1 MLGDRTGGN
10 REWGMKVRLVLRVS
24 VAIALIVAA
33 QAGQPALAQK
43 RPPYW
48 ASIRAGEALMRTGPG
63 RNFPAVWLYRRAGL
77 PVKVIETFESWRKV
91 EDPDGTQGW
100 MQVRLLS
107 EDRTAIVRDGVQP
120 MLVRPEPGSRIAWR
134 AAPGVVGRL
143 GDCSAGFCR
152 FDVGGKRGYVNA
164 EGLWGPGEP

>member
-1 MLGDRTGGN
+1 M
-10 REWGMKVRLVLRVS
+10 VLRLGSRTRVF
-24 VAIALIVAA
+24 VVLVAA
-33 QAGQPALAQK
+33 MLSHVPAIAQK

-63 RNFPAVWLYRRAGL
+63 RNFPAIWLYRRAGL

-91 EDPDGTQGW
+91 EDPDGAQGW

-107 EDRTAIVRDGVQP
+107 EDRAAIVRGGVQP
-120 MLVRPEPGSRIAWR
+120 MLVRPEAGSRIAWR

-143 GDCSAGFCR
+143 GDCSAGYCR
-152 FDVGGKRGYVNA
+152 FEVDGKRGFVRV